1 MERSRF
7 VQLLLNKDFQS
18 KLLQIG
24 KKLLSIISEIFGL
37 IVLINDVLTF
47 IKIAQGTSFY
57 IPLLWR
63 IPFLPSMPSLW
74 RILP

>member
-1 MERSRF
+1 MEHSRF
-7 VQLLLNKDFQS
+7 VQLLLNKDFQN

-24 KKLLSIISEIFGL
+24 KKLLSIVSEIFGL

-47 IKIAQGTSFY
+47 IKVAQGTNFY
-57 IPLLWR
+57 VPLLWR
-63 IPFLPSMPSLW
+63 IPFLATQPALW